1 MNAKHKKPHADHP
14 HKQKAPKPETAYANP
29 DDVLEASLESFPA
42 SDPPSWI
49 GNPPPKS
56 KDEKK

>member
-1 MNAKHKKPHADHP
+1 MSGKHKKSHPDHP
-14 HKQKAPKPETAYANP
+14 HKQPAPKAEATYTNP

-49 GNPPPKS
+49 GNPPPKP